1 MAQPYYFVQIE
12 NAYLGK
18 VRRVRGR
25 TPREAEL
32 QANAQIA
39 RWNEQETRGRLKA
52 AVAATKHQAAEATER
67 AREAIEAHRSLLAG
81 TLRSD
86 DTLNWG
92 PLLEPEPFPESE
104 PAPDTT
110 DFFAVVPRERPLVER
125 LHLASAKKRIAMHGR
140 AEEKKA
146 GAEAAH
152 GAALASW
159 QQRRAIHDG
168 EQADHIAETKRLKQG
183 YETGNA
189 PDVARYVGL
198 ALVQASFAWILPRDC
213 AIGYE
218 AANKSLILE
227 AELPAPEDLPRVVE
241 YRFVAT
247 RQEVTEKQMSDR
259 DAARFYEDVML
270 QAMLRLLRFSFSCDY
285 ADRVELAVVNA
296 WVESVDRA
304 TGKEFR
310 ACIASCE
317 ATREQLSTMDLE
329 RVEPQACFR
338 SLRGLSGS
346 RLIGLQPV
354 RPIRVMNRNDP
365 RFIAADAVLDELGSD
380 QNLMMMEWK
389 DFEVLVRDLFDKM
402 FAGQGAQVEVTR
414 ASRDQGVDAVI
425 FDPDPLMGGK
435 TVVQAKRYRGT
446 VPVAAVRELYGTMM
460 NEGAGKGI
468 LVTTSH
474 YGAGALE
481 FAKDKPLT
489 LIDGANLLHYLQD
502 VGHHVRID
510 LTETRN
516 DLLSD
521 LAGADKQHPL
531 DGMPGREAQPDA
543 GGAEQR

>member
-1 MAQPYYFVQIE
+1 MAQPYYYVQIQNE
-12 NAYLGK
+12 YLGK

-32 QANAQIA
+32 QANAQLV
-39 RWNEQETRGRLKA
+39 RWSEQEARARLKV
-52 AVAATKHQAAEATER
+52 AVAVTKQEAAEATDHAKEV
-67 AREAIEAHRSLLAG
+67 IGAHRTLLAG
-81 TLRSD
+81 TLQTD

-92 PLLEPEPFPESE
+92 PLLQPEPFPESQPE
-104 PAPDTT
+104 PDAT
-110 DFFAVVPRERPLVER
+110 DFFATVPREHPFLES
-125 LHLASAKKRIAMHGR
+125 LHLVSAKKRIAMQAS
-140 AEEKKA
+140 AEEEKA
-146 GAEAAH
+146 AAEAAYA
-152 GAALASW
+152 AALASW
-159 QQRRAIHDG
+159 QQRLASHDAQ
-168 EQADHIAETKRLKQG
+168 QAEHIAETKRLEDG
-183 YETGNA
+183 YEAGNG

-198 ALVQASFAWILPRDC
+198 ALTQSSFAWILAREC
-213 AIGYE
+213 MIGYE
-218 AANKSLILE
+218 AANRSLIIE

-241 YRFVAT
+241 YRFVGT
-247 RQEVTEKQMSDR
+247 RQEVIEKKMSDS

-270 QAMLRLLRFSFSCDY
+270 QAMLRLLRFSVSCDY
-285 ADRVELAVVNA
+285 ARKVDLAVVNA
-296 WVESVDRA
+296 WVESVDHA

-317 ATREQLSTMDLE
+317 ATREQLSNIDFG

-354 RPIRVMNRNDP
+354 RPIRVMNRDDP
-365 RFIAADAVLDELGSD
+365 RFIAADGVLDELESD

-402 FAGQGAQVEVTR
+402 FAVQGAQVEVTR

-446 VPVAAVRELYGTMM
+446 VPVAAVRELYGTMI

-489 LIDGANLLHYLQD
+489 LIDGANLLHYLQE

-510 LTETRN
+510 LSETRE

-521 LAGADKQHPL
+521 LGGADKPHASDQA
-531 DGMPGREAQPDA
+531 PGAGAQPGIDMEEHA
-543 GGAEQR
+543 